1 MKLIL
6 CLLLAFTLAAT
17 AGERLRVSCFSTILT
32 EVATEVGGDRV
43 NVHGHLRPGNDPHS
57 FEPRP
62 SDLRIVADAQVVLLS
77 AKHIE
82 AYIGKLREAT
92 GSRAAFVEVGD
103 GFASLHLP
111 GEGRPGASIE
121 DPHWWHSIANM
132 RHATQIVRDAFIA
145 ASPGDRA
152 TFTAGAAQYLAQLD
166 ALEAWARNKF
176 AELPRDARKLVTS
189 HDAFQYFA
197 RDYGFTVY
205 AIAGLTPADQPS
217 SAKVVRII
225 AAIRAQRVKAVF
237 PENIENP
244 KVLSVIMRESGAQIG
259 PVLCADG
266 LGEGEGRTYAGMFRH
281 NVTAIVDALK

>member
-1 MKLIL
+1 LKLIL

-43 NVHGHLRPGNDPHS
+43 NVHGHLRPGKDPHS

-111 GEGRPGASIE
+111 DEGRPGASIE

-176 AELPRDARKLVTS
+176 AELPRDARNLVTS

-244 KVLSVIMRESGAQIG
+244 KVLGVIMRESGAQIG
-259 PVLCADG
+259 PVLYADG

>member
-259 PVLCADG
+259 PVLYADG

>member
-1 MKLIL
+1 LKLIL

-111 GEGRPGASIE
+111 DEGRPGASIE

-244 KVLSVIMRESGAQIG
+244 KVLGVIMRESGAQIG
-259 PVLCADG
+259 PVLYADG